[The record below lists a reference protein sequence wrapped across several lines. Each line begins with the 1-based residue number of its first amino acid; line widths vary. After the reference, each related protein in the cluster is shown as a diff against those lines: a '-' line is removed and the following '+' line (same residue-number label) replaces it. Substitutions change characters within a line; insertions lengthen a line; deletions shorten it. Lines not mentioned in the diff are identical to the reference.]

1 VRLRPYND
9 GGIGPTSNEI
19 IQQTPEDIPGTV
31 NVEIDHSLNLVQNI
45 LWNTPLESNGIITTY
60 EIQYSVTNNTYAY
73 NTTNTH
79 YSIND
84 VLPNTSY
91 TIKVRPYTSVGSG
104 EWTVITT
111 SITSI
116 NFISSF
122 TINRL
127 NATAIEA
134 HWHTLTTIGVKY
146 YTVYY
151 YSTNGGMETS
161 QSIMFTTDMFK
172 GIITGLQPN
181 VEYVFEISMTLTI
194 NGAMYEGERLSYTLP
209 IVNSSSVGNQQTS
222 SLITSNVSLIMATQ
236 SSSVLTTLG
245 SNGITSTTC
254 SCTVSPTS
262 SSTDD
267 AQTKQQI
274 FTILIF
280 VLSGLVL
287 ILTLIVVVETI
298 ALIFCK
304 KCLCCKKSMANDNGI
319 ALDDNS
325 TTYSKPIKTTSTD
338 QDYDEPPYNSIPL
351 DDLNVGIYYT
361 IT

>member
-1 VRLRPYND
+1 VRIRPYND

-19 IQQTPEDIPGTV
+19 VQQTLEDVPGTV

-45 LWNTPLESNGIITTY
+45 SWNTPLAPNGIITTY

-209 IVNSSSVGNQQTS
+209 IVSPTLVVNQQSSS
-222 SLITSNVSLIMATQ
+222 LKTSNVSPMATQ

-245 SNGITSTTC
+245 SNGITSATC